1 MQATIPK
8 ALSIEDYLKQEEKAD
23 VKSEYINGKIIPM
36 AGGTVNHNQ
45 IAVNITTEL
54 NYAFKKQDYRVYMG
68 DVRLWIPEKNIFTYP
83 DIMVINGDPIYY
95 ENRKDT
101 ILNPILIIEVL
112 SPSTEN
118 YDKEGKFSAYRTI
131 QGFSEY
137 MLLSQTK
144 IYGEK
149 FTKTDEK
156 TWLFQEFHQEDQAI
170 QVQLENISLQFD
182 DIYSSS
188 HTCEIQK

>member
-8 ALSIEDYLKQEEKAD
+8 KISIEDYLKQEEKANF
-23 VKSEYINGKIIPM
+23 KSEYINGKIIPM

-68 DVRLWIPEKNIFTYP
+68 DVRLWIPDKNSFTYP
-83 DIMVINGDPIYY
+83 DIMVIEGDPIYY

-101 ILNPILIIEVL
+101 ILNPSLIIEVL

-131 QGFSEY
+131 SGFSEY
-137 MLLSQTK
+137 VLVSQTQ

-156 TWLFQEFHQEDQAI
+156 KWLFQEFYAEDKAI
-170 QVQLENISLQFD
+170 EIQLGNLSLEFN
-182 DIYSSS
+182 DIY
-188 HTCEIQK
+188 HKVDL

>member
-1 MQATIPK
+1 MQTTIPK
-8 ALSIEDYLKQEEKAD
+8 NVSIEDYLKQEEKASF
-23 VKSEYINGKIIPM
+23 KSEYIEGKIIPM

-54 NYAFKKQDYRVYMG
+54 NYAFKKRDYRVYMG

-83 DIMVINGDPIYY
+83 DIMVIEGDPIYY

-101 ILNPILIIEVL
+101 ILNPSLIIEVL
-112 SPSTEN
+112 SPSTKN

-137 MLLSQTK
+137 ILVSQTK

-149 FTKTDEK
+149 FTKTDAK
-156 TWLFQEFHQEDQAI
+156 TWLFQEFYEEDQSI
-170 QVQLENISLQFD
+170 KVQLENISLQFD
-182 DIYSSS
+182 DIY
-188 HTCEIQK
+188 HKVDL